1 MYRRG
6 RYIVTALAALVV
18 LLGGQSRQE
27 PVAESRPATEH
38 KTAAIPFELSSNKP
52 FVQVRVNDS
61 DPLWFIFDT
70 GAGGCCV
77 ARKRADL
84 MGLELEGEK
93 QVHTGAGEGA
103 LVSIAT
109 TKGVTF
115 SVGGVK
121 AVNQAP
127 TVVSL
132 DHVAA
137 YEGRAVDGLLGHSFI
152 RRFAVE
158 IDYANRT
165 IHLHD
170 PNTYAYSGPGRAIPI
185 KFLGHLVVVRASI
198 TVPGRDPIAGD
209 FVVDTGSRLALVL
222 NRPFVEENK
231 LVEAMPKTLAAT
243 IGGGAGGE
251 CKGYAGRLE
260 SMQLGPFLIRQPVVT
275 LSQDRTG
282 VLASPSFAGIIGGP
296 ILRRCRVFFDYQ
308 HAQLI
313 LEPYARVPAPY
324 EYDMSG
330 TFLIAESP
338 DFKRLKVQSVAEDS
352 PAAEAG
358 LHRGDVI
365 TAIDGRPAA
374 EFTLEQ
380 VRQLFKKPGRECRLD
395 VHRGD
400 EHFRTKLRLRRLI

>member
-1 MYRRG
+1 MFRKG
-6 RYIVTALAALVV
+6 RLIAIALVALVV
-18 LLGGQSRQE
+18 LVAGQSRQE
-27 PVAESRPATEH
+27 PVADSRPAAEPKPT
-38 KTAAIPFELSSNKP
+38 AIPFELSSNKP

-70 GAGGCCV
+70 GAGGYCIT
-77 ARKRADL
+77 RKRADL

-109 TKGVTF
+109 TKGITF
-115 SVGGVK
+115 SIDGVK
-121 AVNQAP
+121 AVDQTVP
-127 TVVSL
+127 VVSL
-132 DHVAA
+132 NHVAG
-137 YEGRAVDGLLGHSFI
+137 YEGRAVDGLVGHSFI
-152 RRFAVE
+152 RRFVVE
-158 IDYANRT
+158 IDYAKRT

-170 PNTYAYSGPGRAIPI
+170 PNTYVYSGPGRAIPI
-185 KFLGHLVVVRASI
+185 KFLGHLVAVRASI

-209 FVVDTGSRLALVL
+209 FVVDTGSRGALVL
-222 NRPFVEENK
+222 NRPFVEQNK
-231 LVEAMPKTLAAT
+231 LVEAMPKTLAGT

-251 CKGYAGRLE
+251 CKGLVARLE
-260 SMQLGPFLIRQPVVT
+260 SMQLGPFLIKEPVVT

-308 HAQLI
+308 HKQLI

-324 EYDMSG
+324 DYDMSG
-330 TFLIAESP
+330 TFLIAEGP

-358 LHRGDVI
+358 LRQGDVI

-374 EFTLEQ
+374 KLTLDQ
-380 VRQLFKKPGRECRLD
+380 VRQLFRQAGREYRLD
-395 VHRGD
+395 VQRGD
-400 EHFRTKLRLRRLI
+400 ENFRVKLKLRRLI

>member
-1 MYRRG
+1 MHRRG
-6 RYIVTALAALVV
+6 RSIAIALAALAV

-27 PVAESRPATEH
+27 PVAESRPAAEH
-38 KTAAIPFELSSNKP
+38 KTTAIPFELNGNKP

-70 GAGGCCV
+70 GAGGYCIT
-77 ARKRADL
+77 RKRADL

-93 QVHTGAGEGA
+93 QIHTGAGEGA
-103 LVSIAT
+103 LVSVAT

-121 AVNQAP
+121 AVDQTVP
-127 TVVSL
+127 VVSL
-132 DHVAA
+132 DHVAG
-137 YEGRAVDGLLGHSFI
+137 YEGRTVDGLVGHSFI
-152 RRFAVE
+152 RHFVVE
-158 IDYANRT
+158 IDYAKRI

-170 PNTYAYSGPGRAIPI
+170 PDTYVYSGPGRAIPI
-185 KFLGHLVVVRASI
+185 SFLGHLVVVRASI

-209 FVVDTGSRLALVL
+209 FVVDTGSRLALML
-222 NRPFVEENK
+222 NRPSVEENK
-231 LVEAMPKTLAAT
+231 LIEALPKTFAAT

-251 CKGYAGRLE
+251 CKGYVGRLE
-260 SMQLGPFLIRQPVVT
+260 SMQLGPFLIKEPVVT

-308 HAQLI
+308 HEQLI
-313 LEPYARVPAPY
+313 LEPYVRVPAPY

-330 TFLIAESP
+330 TFLIAEGP
-338 DFKRLKVQSVAEDS
+338 DFKRLKVQSIAEDS

-358 LHRGDVI
+358 LRRGDII

-380 VRQLFKKPGRECRLD
+380 VRQLFRQPERECRLD
-395 VHRGD
+395 IHRGD
-400 EHFRTKLRLRRLI
+400 EHFRVKLKLRRLI